1 MEQQQQRSSSAAIQ
15 VVTIVAATVVILAV
29 FGAVV
34 ALSLAGR
41 EPGVI
46 AGLVGPTAAA
56 AVGIIAAL
64 AKLSKLEQKTDEQT
78 TKIEQVA
85 HQTNGALR
93 DTIRNEL
100 NAALDARLGPQP
112 ASRTVTTK
120 GRQTR

>member
-1 MEQQQQRSSSAAIQ
+1 MGEQQQRSSAAVQ
-15 VVTIVAATVVILAV
+15 VVTLLAATVVILAV

-34 ALSLAGR
+34 ALSLSGR

-64 AKLSKLEQKTDEQT
+64 AKLSTLEKKTDEQT

-93 DTIRNEL
+93 EMVREEIR
-100 NAALDARLGPQP
+100 AALAEREQP
-112 ASRTVTTK
+112 ATRTVT
-120 GRQTR
+120 GRRKP